1 MSNDVI
7 WRGAVT
13 GLSFR
18 SYGRYIAELKTGTE
32 LELRRDRANE
42 HDSNAVGVWFQG
54 KQIGW
59 IPKFQNAQLA
69 WAMDKGKEVQA
80 VITNHDTSADFSKRL
95 FINVYPADLSEDE
108 DDDDDDDDPNL
119 AQIQNGRIIPSK
131 TARMSGPRTN
141 TQQLPKE
148 NTMLNKIIES
158 NKSAIKSAGY
168 LEAGRMANT
177 QVAKLAS
184 KKLPMML
191 RGYADTAIGRL
202 VIANLAQMA
211 AAQFKPNNQKLAK
224 ITEAMVVESYTQ
236 VIQEFDLDGMMEE
249 LLKSATMTKAMKV
262 LDAAPGDDA
271 AA

>member
-1 MSNDVI
+1 MSKDVI

-95 FINVYPADLSEDE
+95 FINVYPADLSEDD

-119 AQIQNGRIIPSK
+119 AQIK
-131 TARMSGPRTN
+131 TVGSALVRQLECLDRVPTLNNFPRRT
-141 TQQLPKE
+141 PC
-148 NTMLNKIIES
+148 
-158 NKSAIKSAGY
+158 
-168 LEAGRMANT
+168 
-177 QVAKLAS
+177 
-184 KKLPMML
+184 
-191 RGYADTAIGRL
+191 
-202 VIANLAQMA
+202 
-211 AAQFKPNNQKLAK
+211 
-224 ITEAMVVESYTQ
+224 
-236 VIQEFDLDGMMEE
+236 
-249 LLKSATMTKAMKV
+249 
-262 LDAAPGDDA
+262 
-271 AA
+271 

>member
-1 MSNDVI
+1 MSKDVI

-13 GLSFR
+13 GLSFG
-18 SYGRYIAELKTGTE
+18 SYGKYVSRLNTGTQLELK
-32 LELRRDRANE
+32 RDHDNE
-42 HDSNAVGVWFQG
+42 HDANAIGVWIFG

-59 IPKFQNAQLA
+59 IPKSQNAQLA
-69 WAMDKGKEVQA
+69 LAMDKGKEVQA
-80 VITNHDTSADFSKRL
+80 VITNHDTFTDFSKRL
-95 FINVYPADLSEDE
+95 FINVYPADPVEDE
-108 DDDDDDDDPNL
+108 DAEVDFSPFTN
-119 AQIQNGRIIPSK
+119 IHSK
-131 TARMSGPRTN
+131 AARMSGPRIN
-141 TQQLPKE
+141 TQQLSKE

-177 QVAKLAS
+177 QVAKLAA

-191 RGYADTAIGRL
+191 RGYADTAVGRL

-249 LLKSATMTKAMKV
+249 LLKSAPMTKAMKV

>member
-1 MSNDVI
+1 
-7 WRGAVT
+7 
-13 GLSFR
+13 
-18 SYGRYIAELKTGTE
+18 
-32 LELRRDRANE
+32 
-42 HDSNAVGVWFQG
+42 
-54 KQIGW
+54 
-59 IPKFQNAQLA
+59 
-69 WAMDKGKEVQA
+69 
-80 VITNHDTSADFSKRL
+80 
-95 FINVYPADLSEDE
+95 
-108 DDDDDDDDPNL
+108 
-119 AQIQNGRIIPSK
+119 
-131 TARMSGPRTN
+131 
-141 TQQLPKE
+141 
-148 NTMLNKIIES
+148 MLNKIIES

-191 RGYADTAIGRL
+191 RGYADTAVGRL

-249 LLKSATMTKAMKV
+249 LLKSAPMTKAMKV